1 MIPFKLIMLG
11 MPLEDSMGL
20 DVSEKTVYRNQYGI
34 DALIDLSVKLVGKQV
49 SCMLVSA
56 EWNDTN
62 LQRRVAK
69 HFPIDTKLPADYVL
83 SAFNGV
89 RITPSDCIGLLNH
102 RRQMMTDLPRVV
114 LVDWLDFS
122 DMLDYRTLDIYGK
135 RNNVSVICVKQLPY
149 AY

>member
-34 DALIDLSVKLVGKQV
+34 DALIDLSVKLVGKKV

-69 HFPIDTKLPADYVL
+69 HFPLDTKLPADYVL
-83 SAFNGV
+83 SVFNKV
-89 RITPSDCIGLLNH
+89 RITPSDCIGLLNY
-102 RRQMMTDLPRVV
+102 RRQMITGFPRVV
-114 LVDWLDFS
+114 LVDWLDLS